1 LKNILRS
8 SNFGLTKWCVAL
20 IAAGWVG
27 AASSQGAKLFTEDF
41 TFSGFLTANGW
52 AATSGAG
59 TSALTTQAIT
69 GLTYAGHTG
78 SDVGNA
84 VAFVNAGEDVL
95 KSFTAQ
101 TSGTVYA
108 SALINISAAQSGDYF
123 FSIANGTTTF
133 IARLYAKSS
142 GSGYVLGIGKSTS
155 PVVYDTTVRSFNATY
170 LVVLKYAFLPSASDD
185 TISLFVGPT
194 LGGTTE
200 APALLTTG
208 STITDTASLGFAQVR
223 QGTNTQAPTGRIDAI
238 RVGTTWAD
246 VTELGVVS
254 PSITSSAATLVGAT
268 TATLNGNVTADGGA
282 IITERGFVYKTSTGV
297 TINDNKTAVSGT
309 TGAFSLN
316 LSSLTTGAT
325 YYFRAYA
332 SNSVGMTLS
341 TEQSFTTGAVAP
353 PALTSAVVATVDTA
367 FEVTFPEDAT
377 WRGAINGVTVDGVAL
392 TGGYAVSS
400 GKITFTPS
408 ASVPAGALQTPGT
421 KAVVVT
427 ASGYN
432 NAEASQILGAGLA
445 SQLVIVTQPAAPAVN
460 PGTFATQAVVAL
472 QDQYGNATAST
483 TEVTAAVGAGTWTL
497 GGTVTVAAV
506 NGTATFS
513 DLTATSAAA
522 VTGATISFSSGSL
535 GAVSS
540 AAFNLAAAN
549 ELQLAAVGTAVT
561 QNFDSLASTG
571 DSSLMPLGWFFVE
584 TGSLGNTTYAPGTGS
599 SNFGNTY
606 SFGADGSTERALGGL
621 QSGSLVPVF
630 GAKIRNTTGST
641 LTDLSISYVGE
652 RWRLGATGREDRLD
666 FEYSTDA
673 TSLSDGTW
681 TPVPSLNFTAPIST
695 GTLGALN
702 GNDTANRVAVNGT
715 VQNLS
720 LANGA
725 VLWIRWVD
733 SNPSGADDGLGIDD
747 FSVTGVNDASEPANS
762 APTDIALSASSIAE
776 NNAVGDSV
784 GTLSSNDVDAGDT
797 FTYTL
802 VSGTGDTDNASF
814 NITGSSLQ
822 AGVVFDFETP
832 PTSYSI
838 RVQTKDSA
846 NNTFEKV
853 FTITVTDVLEGST
866 YNSWLGALTPSDAA
880 FLDYVF
886 GAATPG
892 TLDPSLRPTV
902 AVTAGNLVLTYYV
915 RQGTLGLTVTPKTS
929 ADLAAGP
936 SGWTTVSDD
945 EAVGSPTTRGDGVTV
960 QMRKA
965 SVPMIGDRKFLRV
978 EAVQQ

>member
-1 LKNILRS
+1 MKNILGN
-8 SNFGLTKWCVAL
+8 SNLGFTKWCVAL
-20 IAAGWVG
+20 IAAGWMG
-27 AASSQGAKLFTEDF
+27 AAQAQTTIVGWDF
-41 TFSGFLTANGW
+41 ANG
-52 AATSGAG
+52 SYPGG
-59 TSALTTQAIT
+59 TSNFGPSPAAANTVAANVTST
-69 GLTYAGHTG
+69 GLTR
-78 SDVGNA
+78 
-84 VAFVNAGEDVL
+84 
-95 KSFTAQ
+95 
-101 TSGTVYA
+101 
-108 SALINISAAQSGDYF
+108 
-123 FSIANGTTTF
+123 NGF
-133 IARLYAKSS
+133 A
-142 GSGYVLGIGKSTS
+142 
-155 PVVYDTTVRSFNATY
+155 
-170 LVVLKYAFLPSASDD
+170 
-185 TISLFVGPT
+185 
-194 LGGTTE
+194 
-200 APALLTTG
+200 TTG
-208 STITDTASLGFAQVR
+208 SGAANAWGGSATAAGSTGSASFTVKANDRFTLSLTQISAYNVRRSGTGPTTGQWAYSLNGVDYVNIGSAITWGSGTSSTGNAQTAITLSGITALQNVPATTTVTFKVTITGSTGTGTWYLNNLATAGDDFVV
-223 QGTNTQAPTGRIDAI
+223 QGSVSAAATAPM
-238 RVGTTWAD
+238 
-246 VTELGVVS
+246 VS
-254 PSITSSAATLVGAT
+254 ASAATGVIAAA
-268 TATLNGNVTADGGA
+268 ATLNGNVTADGGA
-282 IITERGFVYKTSTGV
+282 TVTERGFVYRTSAGV
-297 TINDNKTAVSGT
+297 AINDNKTAVSGT
-309 TGAFSLN
+309 TGEFSLN

-332 SNSVGMTLS
+332 SNSVGVTLS
-341 TEQSFTTGAVAP
+341 TEQSFTTGVVAP

-377 WRGAINGVTVDGVAL
+377 WRGAINGVTVDGEAL

-460 PGTFATQAVVAL
+460 PGTFATQPVVAL

-571 DSSLMPLGWFFVE
+571 NSSLMPLGWFFVE
-584 TGSLGNTTYAPGTGS
+584 TGSSGNTTYAPGTGS
-599 SNFGNTY
+599 SNSGNTY
-606 SFGADGSTERALGGL
+606 SFGAEASTERALGGL
-621 QSGSLVPVF
+621 QSGSVMPVI
-630 GAKIRNTTGST
+630 GAKIRNTTGAT
-641 LTDLSISYVGE
+641 LTDLAISYVGE
-652 RWRLGATGREDRLD
+652 QWRLGASGRPDRLD
-666 FEYSTDA
+666 FEFSTNA

-695 GTLGALN
+695 GTVGPLN
-702 GNDTANRVAVNGT
+702 GNDVANRVAVNGT

-733 SNPSGADDGLGIDD
+733 SNATGADDGLGIDD

-784 GTLSSNDVDAGDT
+784 GTLSSTDVDAGDT

-814 NITGSSLQ
+814 NISGSSLQ

-838 RVQTKDSA
+838 RVRTTDSA
-846 NNTFEKV
+846 NNTFEEV
-853 FTITVTDVLEGST
+853 FSITVTDVVEG
-866 YNSWLGALTPSDAA
+866 GAFENA
-880 FLDYVF
+880 Y
-886 GAATPG
+886 PG
-892 TLDPSLRPTV
+892 KIMTDV
-902 AVTAGNLVLTYYV
+902 APNGLTYLANYAFGGSDGVAPTLPIMDISDPTKLKLIVLV
-915 RQGTLGLTVTPKTS
+915 RTDITLGGEATT
-929 ADLAAGP
+929 DLAGGWSTSEVSVGP
-936 SGWTTVSDD
+936 STDTSPVAPNTSRKVISVDRGSD
-945 EAVGSPTTRGDGVTV
+945 P
-960 QMRKA
+960 K
-965 SVPMIGDRKFLRV
+965 KFLRATV
-978 EAVQQ
+978 TR